1 MDRLPGC
8 NFNNFELYM
17 VAVINYHVT
26 YQGYF

>member
-1 MDRLPGC
+1 MDRLPRC
-8 NFNNFELYM
+8 TFNNFELYM